1 MEVQDKVKK
10 FNQELK
16 ENKKLKPFN
25 IWAFIFSSF
34 YFWYIEC
41 PWLFS
46 LFLFLPFLLTLPLMF
61 VVYINWAFL
70 IAFLISHTIAGF
82 LANKKYRAYQQ
93 NFVEK
98 FKDADSSRPVEY
110 YAVSSVRMFLLSLL
124 SLGIYNIYWGFR
136 QWKAYQETTKDDVN
150 PYLCGFFIN
159 FTAPLLCFKMNK
171 TLKKGKFLPA
181 CGIAYFLAYVGIL
194 ILNATDVTNPAL
206 YGIMALIWIV
216 CYLIIMTVLL
226 PVQRAVNKYTTEVLK
241 KERDKKA
248 YFGEVVLTL
257 LGFLMLVLNILAVSV
272 ESRQNPEPSEKDWEA
287 IGFIYRHTK
296 VYESVCAK
304 EGYVLKKYPQE
315 FKAYF
320 AQDIDNLQKNLAQKG
335 YTIEELFSYITP
347 ELNKWTEQSVYEELA
362 ELRDVWLIMAIAQE
376 QGIPTDQVKL
386 TEEEKAL
393 LPLKDVCEIF
403 DDEGIELIKAGSANN
418 FFKNSA
424 M

>member
-25 IWAFIFSSF
+25 VWAFIFSSF

-110 YAVSSVRMFLLSLL
+110 YAVSSLRMFLLSLL

-150 PYLCGFFIN
+150 P
-159 FTAPLLCFKMNK
+159 
-171 TLKKGKFLPA
+171 
-181 CGIAYFLAYVGIL
+181 
-194 ILNATDVTNPAL
+194 
-206 YGIMALIWIV
+206 
-216 CYLIIMTVLL
+216 
-226 PVQRAVNKYTTEVLK
+226 
-241 KERDKKA
+241 
-248 YFGEVVLTL
+248 
-257 LGFLMLVLNILAVSV
+257 
-272 ESRQNPEPSEKDWEA
+272 
-287 IGFIYRHTK
+287 
-296 VYESVCAK
+296 
-304 EGYVLKKYPQE
+304 
-315 FKAYF
+315 
-320 AQDIDNLQKNLAQKG
+320 
-335 YTIEELFSYITP
+335 
-347 ELNKWTEQSVYEELA
+347 
-362 ELRDVWLIMAIAQE
+362 
-376 QGIPTDQVKL
+376 
-386 TEEEKAL
+386 
-393 LPLKDVCEIF
+393 
-403 DDEGIELIKAGSANN
+403 
-418 FFKNSA
+418 
-424 M
+424 